1 MSSYKNNNASLRP
14 PKMKH
19 IRHIKGEFFD
29 HEDVNA
35 LSLEAA
41 LGWIGIW
48 TCSDKHGRFEW
59 KPKTLKHHIFPYR
72 DVDFDKVLNELLNA
86 DFIEKYEV
94 SGQEYGRTPSWEKHQ
109 GINTSEYNSKFEY
122 PAPPSLTAVTSESQ
136 TNDSRARVRL

>member
-1 MSSYKNNNASLRP
+1 MSKYTNNNAALRA

-29 HEDVNA
+29 HEEVNA

-48 TCSDKHGRFEW
+48 TCSDKNGRFEW

-72 DVDFDKVLNELLNA
+72 DGIDFEKILNELLDA
-86 DFIEKYEV
+86 GFIEKYHV
-94 SGQEYGRTPSWEKHQ
+94 DGQEYGRTPSWKKHQ
-109 GINTSEYNSKFEY
+109 GINTSEAKSNFEY
-122 PAPPSLTAVTSESQ
+122 PAPRESDCDQAESES
-136 TNDSRARVRL
+136 TRVF

>member
-1 MSSYKNNNASLRP
+1 VSYKTNNASLRP

-29 HEDVNA
+29 HEEVNN
-35 LSLEAA
+35 LSLQAA

-48 TCSDKHGRFEW
+48 TCSDKYGRFEW

-72 DVDFDKVLNELLNA
+72 ESIDFELVLNELLNA
-86 DFIEKYEV
+86 GFIEKYEV
-94 SGQEYGRTPSWEKHQ
+94 DGQEYGRNISWDKHQ

-122 PAPPSLTAVTSESQ
+122 PAPTSQ
-136 TNDSRARVRL
+136 TPVAPGKSRGSQPRVRP